1 MHGGGVSSWKR
12 PGTRSLNSVKKR
24 REPVP
29 ARDAVSPTCHN
40 PVSNICDVLFCDAR
54 DFVYNP

>member
-1 MHGGGVSSWKR
+1 MGAGATTLGGKCGGWLYGMHGNGVSSRMR

-29 ARDAVSPTCHN
+29 ARDAV
-40 PVSNICDVLFCDAR
+40 D
-54 DFVYNP
+54 